1 MAKSKKSTKP
11 TAVTQ
16 EELTKI
22 QELNGNINRILV
34 ALGQAEVQK
43 ARMLSDYDLQSQELQ
58 TTKFGKSGL
67 SKFREFGR
75 ALAKIWPRSGRS
87 QKKRSRGT
95 NFSKLRNCV
104 VCSLQIAN
112 V

>member
-16 EELTKI
+16 EELAKI

-43 ARMLSDYDLQSQELQ
+43 ARMLSDYDVQSQELQ
-58 TTKFGKSGL
+58 TFGKELEENYGPVNINVNDGTITAVES
-67 SKFREFGR
+67 ED
-75 ALAKIWPRSGRS
+75 AK
-87 QKKRSRGT
+87 
-95 NFSKLRNCV
+95 
-104 VCSLQIAN
+104 
-112 V
+112 